1 MQIASAVG
9 TCHQLSSTLAP
20 WGGNSQDYKEGPSRL
35 LAPPSWCPLGS
46 SSILEQELVILMVH
60 KVPPVCPLRPTL
72 CPPGCLLHPP
82 AFSPNLDPSPAPS
95 SVCLHL
101 DASYSITLGGR
112 LKMQDTTRNVD
123 RPPACYSTMCWS
135 DGVCAAEVDWDP
147 AWPLAPP
154 GSCQD
159 WKTFGH
165 SGCFCGPALPWS
177 HSDVMLLTAWPQRY
191 LISHRNV
198 ELIKEFE

>member
-9 TCHQLSSTLAP
+9 TCHQPSSTLAP

-82 AFSPNLDPSPAPS
+82 AFSPNVDPSPAPS

-112 LKMQDTTRNVD
+112 LKMQDTTRMWTV
-123 RPPACYSTMCWS
+123 RQLVTAR
-135 DGVCAAEVDWDP
+135 CAEATV
-147 AWPLAPP
+147 
-154 GSCQD
+154 S
-159 WKTFGH
+159 
-165 SGCFCGPALPWS
+165 ALQR
-177 HSDVMLLTAWPQRY
+177 LTGTQ
-191 LISHRNV
+191 LG
-198 ELIKEFE
+198 L